1 MPVKYTVLKSVVAYP
16 NGTLKRTYVKG
27 EELEFVSNDPEA
39 SFLLVREIIA
49 PKKAKEVKPS
59 VAKKETKPSK
69 KIKSEK

>member
-1 MPVKYTVLKSVVAYP
+1 MPVKYSVLKSVVAYP

-27 EELEFVSNDPEA
+27 EELELVPTEQEA
-39 SFLLVREIIA
+39 VFLLVREIIA